1 MPDIALV
8 PRRVDFL
15 TDRNVAVSARRVFVE
30 PRFVTTTG
38 MRVPYRCILDTGA
51 PFSVLPYTLWHGRN
65 LQWNFLGT
73 QLSKQ
78 GNHLPEK
85 LDWHGV
91 PCTLAETSAHLI
103 DSQGALLGPF
113 LTVAKLAS
121 RRQPTTQLES
131 MALFGMNFL
140 ADNDL
145 QVVLKAMG
153 GNVVGHLSVS

>member
-1 MPDIALV
+1 MCSPIHYGTAGNLRWN
-8 PRRVDFL
+8 PL
-15 TDRNVAVSARRVFVE
+15 
-30 PRFVTTTG
+30 G
-38 MRVPYRCILDTGA
+38 M
-51 PFSVLPYTLWHGRN
+51 
-65 LQWNFLGT
+65 

-78 GNHLPEK
+78 GNHPPEK
-85 LDWHGV
+85 LDWLGV

-121 RRQPTTQLES
+121 QRPKRARLES

-153 GNVVGHLSVS
+153 SNLVGHLSVS